1 MKMFLWMVVGLLLLA
16 CGGCSR
22 PAPAHL
28 SATEMAELRSTV
40 DESFELVEGERILT
54 MKGLVRLERR
64 MTSFV
69 ETRNVLVDDLFYAL
83 RRPCGSSFDR
93 LYNEYKAVFI
103 LQVDPGVEL
112 CFAFDA
118 ESGVVSR
125 AYIESGCE

>member
-1 MKMFLWMVVGLLLLA
+1 MLFDLKFKCLS
-16 CGGCSR
+16 CGKEFRESDVNEW
-22 PAPAHL
+22 L
-28 SATEMAELRSTV
+28 
-40 DESFELVEGERILT
+40 DEFGE
-54 MKGLVRLERR
+54 
-64 MTSFV
+64 
-69 ETRNVLVDDLFYAL
+69 DDLFYAL

>member
-1 MKMFLWMVVGLLLLA
+1 MVLAGKVVFLLVVLLYF
-16 CGGCSR
+16 GCSR
-22 PAPAHL
+22 SIPAHL
-28 SATEMAELRSTV
+28 TATEMAELRSAV